1 MRKKFLGAWKQ
12 SLLCF
17 FIGGGAYLLIEMV
30 WRMLYHRR
38 STHPIMML
46 PAGTVL
52 ATVWYLDDRQ
62 VNIFLNA
69 LIGMLIVV
77 AFELAI
83 GLTAIHVFD
92 TYLWDY
98 VGIPGNFMRVVCPR
112 WSMIWY
118 GMCFGCI
125 LVKRMGTRLWRRL
138 RNGGGRA
145 SLKE

>member
-1 MRKKFLGAWKQ
+1 MKGDCLRKWKWHALRFL
-12 SLLCF
+12 
-17 FIGGGAYLLIEMV
+17 IGGGGYLLIEVV

-38 STHPIMML
+38 ATHPIMML

-52 ATVWYLDDRQ
+52 TVLCYLDDRKW
-62 VNIFLNA
+62 NIFLNA

-77 AFELAI
+77 AFELVI

-98 VGIPGNFMRVVCPR
+98 GSIPGTFMHVVCPR
-112 WSMIWY
+112 WSAIWY

-125 LVKRMGTRLWRRL
+125 LVKRIGTKLWHKRRES
-138 RNGGGRA
+138 GDA
-145 SLKE
+145 DSQ

>member
-1 MRKKFLGAWKQ
+1 MKLNFFRAWKLH
-12 SLLCF
+12 SMRFL
-17 FIGGGAYLLIEMV
+17 IGGGTYLLIEVV

-38 STHPIMML
+38 ATHPIMML

-52 ATVWYLDDRQ
+52 TVVCYLDDRKW
-62 VNIFLNA
+62 NIFLNA

-77 AFELAI
+77 FFELVI

-98 VGIPGNFMRVVCPR
+98 GSIPGTFMHVICPR

-118 GMCFGCI
+118 GMCFGVI
-125 LVKRMGTRLWRRL
+125 LIKRMGTKFLRKRRE
-138 RNGGGRA
+138 RTDA
-145 SLKE
+145 SSQ